1 MCIEPQSVVDATVR
15 CGELLSASV
24 DVAGEVDLITFTGN
38 TNEVVA
44 LTLVETS
51 NWGGLQ
57 GRNDARVTVLA
68 PSGTEVITF
77 DSSAQQQLTL
87 PETGMYL
94 IRLNANNL
102 VSTGSY
108 NLGLECIEPQSV
120 VDATVS
126 CGGAVVRLVGRRGRS

>member
-1 MCIEPQSVVDATVR
+1 M
-15 CGELLSASV
+15 

-38 TNEVVA
+38 TNEVVT

-57 GRNDARVTVLA
+57 GRNDARVTLFT
-68 PSGTEVITF
+68 PSAVPLGFF
-77 DSSAQQQLTL
+77 DSDGQQQFAL
-87 PETGMYL
+87 PNGGTYV

-108 NLGLECIEPQSV
+108 DLGLQCP
-120 VDATVS
+120 
-126 CGGAVVRLVGRRGRS
+126 